1 MDTVTP
7 RADTETEP
15 VAADPIEA
23 ARPGFRA
30 WQRSWRR
37 RIAAS
42 RRLAP
47 YEGDRVDP
55 LAPTTGRWSA

>member
-1 MDTVTP
+1 MHKVDPGTDTK
-7 RADTETEP
+7 TEP
-15 VAADPIEA
+15 VADDPIEA

-30 WQRSWRR
+30 WQRGWRY

-47 YEGDRVDP
+47 YDGDRVDP
-55 LAPTTGRWSA
+55 LAPSGRWSA